1 LPFGVRMAAGTSAL
15 LVLIG
20 GGAATVAIM
29 TKDEPRAVQA
39 AAGRGSVGAAPADLG
54 AAVPE
59 PGPEPAAVGGAG
71 GRLGEAV
78 DDAAGTGDR
87 TSSEADRTATRKPRQ
102 PGAAADPSEPPAGTA
117 AAVPP
122 PAAPGNTP
130 AITTQTISETRPI
143 PYGTRLVRDPAM
155 PRGEQRVETEGIDG
169 EQTLRWLVTFA
180 GGRQTE
186 RRLIDSTV
194 TREPQHRVIAFG
206 SQGMRPGRGP
216 GRGPGQWPGRGHR
229 RECGKQLG
237 ACLPL
242 GRSACPT
249 PSPAAGSPPDQ
260 PKAAQKEPA
269 PTEAARTTAA
279 QTQAARTTTA
289 QTQAARTTTAQ
300 TEAARTTAAQTGAAR
315 TKAAKT
321 EAARATAAQTEA
333 ARATAAQ
340 TQAGTTAAHTKGS
353 ATPAARADEDA
364 VQRGGSI
371 MVTDED
377 LELLT
382 PEDLQAMGIDP
393 GLLCS

>member
-71 GRLGEAV
+71 GPLGEAV

-102 PGAAADPSEPPAGTA
+102 PGAAANPSETPAGTA

-206 SQGMRPGRGP
+206 SQGMRPGGGP
-216 GRGPGQWPGRGHR
+216 GRGHGHWPGRGHR
-229 RECGKQLG
+229 RECGKELG

-249 PSPAAGSPPDQ
+249 PSATTGSPPDQ
-260 PKAAQKEPA
+260 PKAAQMKPA
-269 PTEAARTTAA
+269 RTEAARTTAA
-279 QTQAARTTTA
+279 QAARTRAAQAEGGRTTA
-289 QTQAARTTTAQ
+289 AQAEAPRTRAAQ
-300 TEAARTTAAQTGAAR
+300 TEVVRTTAAQAQAARTTAAQTKESAV
-315 TKAAKT
+315 
-321 EAARATAAQTEA
+321 EAAQ
-333 ARATAAQ
+333 
-340 TQAGTTAAHTKGS
+340 
-353 ATPAARADEDA
+353 ADEKA
-364 VQRGGSI
+364 VPLRGSI

-382 PEDLQAMGIDP
+382 PEDLEAMGIDP
-393 GLLCS
+393 ALLCS